1 VIGVLFLIVG
11 LAFSFMVLR
20 AYTSKELRA
29 RGWGFSTRTY
39 RREDEPIKYW
49 VTFSSYLVIALWAI
63 VFGVLLAYRS
73 FS

>member
-11 LAFSFMVLR
+11 IAFSFIVLK
-20 AYTSKELRA
+20 AYTSKELKA
-29 RGWGFSTRTY
+29 RGWGFSIRTY

-49 VTFSSYLVIALWAI
+49 ITFYSYLVIALWAM
-63 VFGVLLAYRS
+63 VFGVLLVYKS